1 MSDICL
7 CIDGVRGEGRRGR
20 LVGISKDG
28 WGRGVLLAGLYYNG
42 YFGILGVE
50 GGGCRLCCAVLR
62 MSVMSGMKSVV
73 VDWRMMVVCV
83 CVGRAKYV
91 CMCVRRG
98 YIRGM

>member
-1 MSDICL
+1 M
-7 CIDGVRGEGRRGR
+7 
-20 LVGISKDG
+20 
-28 WGRGVLLAGLYYNG
+28 
-42 YFGILGVE
+42 
-50 GGGCRLCCAVLR
+50 LR

-73 VDWRMMVVCV
+73 VDGRMMVVCV